1 MGRWKQFLRL
11 VVVPA
16 MVGIFRYTRLP
27 RYSPFQTAI
36 LQSGVV
42 GVSMPP
48 RGKRGTSIEQP
59 RSSCQHPDRRLLTP
73 TGTGYPL

>member
-1 MGRWKQFLRL
+1 VGRWKQFLRL
-11 VVVPA
+11 VVVSA

-27 RYSPFQTAI
+27 RYSPFQTAT

-42 GVSMPP
+42 GVGTPP
-48 RGKRGTSIEQP
+48 RGLSGTSIEQP
-59 RSSCQHPDRRLLTP
+59 RSSCQSPDCRLLTP